1 VLVEPLRH
9 ILGTIVTSLHTHF
22 VTLTVHYF
30 RAYGPFLDGGLV
42 ANNPTMDAMTE
53 IHELNLA
60 LKAVGREKE
69 VKPLFLVVSVGTGEI
84 PLTQVRNL
92 VCLCLLLTQLIL
104 KLNYR

>member
-9 ILGTIVTSLHTHF
+9 ILGTSCHIHF
-22 VTLTVHYF
+22 AQMFCTNLILGC

-69 VKPLFLVVSVGTGEI
+69 VKPLYLVVSVGTGEI
-84 PLTQVRNL
+84 PLTPVSACFCIN
-92 VCLCLLLTQLIL
+92 
-104 KLNYR
+104 